1 MTDIKNKVILL
12 IDKQNIS
19 EKQFT
24 EKDLVDFGNYLGS
37 DLRRERY
44 NSVESGLT
52 TNERLQN
59 VSDADVQNFKE
70 TLKLNKQNDRRV
82 TKKNI

>member
-1 MTDIKNKVILL
+1 MSK
-12 IDKQNIS
+12 

-70 TLKLNKQNDRRV
+70 TIKLNKQNDRRV